1 MIRSITEK
9 ARAMIS
15 GSKLNKSFWSE
26 AVLTATYLVNRTP
39 SRAFQNKKTPF
50 EMWHNRKP
58 KLKYLKIFGSTVY
71 VHDKMRKRK
80 FDDKSFKCILVGYE
94 QNGYKLWDINSK
106 RFLVARDVVVDEMNM
121 ENTRTVANDSEFQNE
136 SMELVKSIQNDSMNN
151 HNCRL
156 K

>member
-71 VHDKMRKRK
+71 VQIKMVI
-80 FDDKSFKCILVGYE
+80 C
-94 QNGYKLWDINSK
+94 
-106 RFLVARDVVVDEMNM
+106 
-121 ENTRTVANDSEFQNE
+121 
-136 SMELVKSIQNDSMNN
+136 
-151 HNCRL
+151 
-156 K
+156 